1 MRRRY
6 RHWMVMAILLGGGV
20 APRPPGL
27 SSTAQPPRAEPS
39 QPWDAPPGAP
49 CPGSLADLDVTNGF
63 RDLTF
68 GDEPTPDR
76 QRTERTGDTT
86 LYRRPRDE
94 LTWGGGG
101 PARPRLGV
109 L

>member
-27 SSTAQPPRAEPS
+27 SSPAQPPRAEPS

-49 CPGSLADLDVTNGF
+49 CPGSLADRDVTNGF